1 MIRAHVAATMFDL
14 PIPVDKD
21 RLSAIAATRLAPECV
36 SLRIFGVVIQRP
48 AYLHEQVVV
57 QVETEFDQQAID
69 QLQGD
74 EGNIVSDMNQFSM
87 RGPNLENALDITQDE
102 GRGLCLVGVMM
113 WPPKTDLAVLDGSW
127 SLGAHTPD
135 ARHFQVFIKPE

>member
-21 RLSAIAATRLAPECV
+21 RLSAIAATRFAPERV
-36 SLRIFGVVIQRP
+36 SLRIFAVVIQRP

-57 QVETEFDQQAID
+57 QVETEFGQQAID

-74 EGNIVSDMNQFSM
+74 VGDIVGDMNEFSM
-87 RGPNLENALDITQDE
+87 RGPNLENALDITEDE

-113 WPPKTDLAVLDGSW
+113 WPSKTDLAVLDGSW
-127 SLGAHTPD
+127 SLGAHTFD
-135 ARHFQVFIKPE
+135 ARHFQIFIKPE

>member
-21 RLSAIAATRLAPECV
+21 RLSAIAAARLAPQCI
-36 SLRIFGVVIQRP
+36 SLSIFTVVIQRP
-48 AYLHEQVVV
+48 AYPHEQVVV

-74 EGNIVSDMNQFSM
+74 VGDVVRDIYEFSM
-87 RGPNLENALDITQDE
+87 RGLNLKNAFDITQDE
-102 GRGLCLVGVMM
+102 GRSLSLVGVMM
-113 WPPKTDLAVLDGSW
+113 RPPKTDLAVLDSSW
-127 SLGAHTPD
+127 SLRAHTSD

>member
-21 RLSAIAATRLAPECV
+21 RLSAIAATRLASQCI
-36 SLRIFGVVIQRP
+36 SLRIFAVVIQRP
-48 AYLHEQVVV
+48 AYPHEQVVV
-57 QVETEFDQQAID
+57 QVETEFGQQAID

-74 EGNIVSDMNQFSM
+74 VGDIVRDMNEFSM
-87 RGPNLENALDITQDE
+87 RGPNLKNALDITQDE

-127 SLGAHTPD
+127 SLGAHTSD
-135 ARHFQVFIKPE
+135 ARHFQVFIKSE